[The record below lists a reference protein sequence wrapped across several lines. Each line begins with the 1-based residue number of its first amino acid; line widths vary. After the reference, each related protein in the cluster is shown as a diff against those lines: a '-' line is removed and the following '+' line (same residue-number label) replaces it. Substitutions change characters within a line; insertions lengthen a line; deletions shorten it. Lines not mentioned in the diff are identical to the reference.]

1 MITRAEAKAKIAQI
15 QATQTPIK
23 TGITLPIRKGDTFKV
38 WRIPLA
44 LLIPNVFND
53 RITWKIRE
61 YEAENDRVLDMESDD
76 DIELLYSMIMQEHP
90 ADNEKTK
97 ADLAKNGQQV
107 DGVITNDGR
116 IVDGNRR
123 ATLLRALFN
132 GEADKYGQNVEDFR
146 YFNAI
151 VLPEDVD
158 AKEIMAL
165 ETMLQI
171 GVDKKVD
178 YNRICLYIKV
188 DNLIKAGYTYAQI
201 KQYMGLKSEND
212 VENMANIFKL
222 MEEYL
227 VAIGKPNRFTLLDGL
242 EDQFINTRTVFKK
255 LDNGTY
261 DANWEYTPSDVA
273 SFKMVC
279 YDYMRSKF
287 EGKKYRD
294 VLVGKP
300 NKTNGVFIEKSVWDE
315 FLEHHDSIV
324 DANEPESENDWKYL
338 GKRGGKLDQNLN
350 NAVQKLDSVLKDK
363 DITKLIREISV
374 KVDRLEELVEN
385 AEEMSAEVMEET
397 PVEEA
402 AEAPS
407 EEITTEE

>member
-1 MITRAEAKAKIAQI
+1 MITRAEVKAKIAQI
-15 QATQTPIK
+15 QVTQTPIK

-38 WRIPLA
+38 WRIPLS
-44 LLIPNVFND
+44 LLVPNVFND

-61 YEAENDRVLDMESDD
+61 YEAENNRELNMESDD
-76 DIELLYSMIMQEHP
+76 DVELLYSMIMQEHP

-151 VLPEDVD
+151 ILPEDID

-201 KQYMGLKSEND
+201 KQYMGLKSESD

-227 VAIGKPNRFTLLDGL
+227 IAIGKPNRFTLLDGL

-324 DANEPESENDWKYL
+324 EANDPESEEDWKYL

-363 DITKLIREISV
+363 DISKLIREISV
-374 KVDRLEELVEN
+374 KVDRLEELVVK
-385 AEEMSAEVMEET
+385 ADEVSSDDIDSLKELSKSLYKIYSKFE
-397 PVEEA
+397 
-402 AEAPS
+402 
-407 EEITTEE
+407 

>member
-324 DANEPESENDWKYL
+324 DANDPESEDDWKYL

-385 AEEMSAEVMEET
+385 AEEMSADDIESMK
-397 PVEEA
+397 A
-402 AEAPS
+402 LS
-407 EEITTEE
+407 KSLYKISSKF

>member
-15 QATQTPIK
+15 QVTQAPIK

-38 WRIPLA
+38 WRIPLS
-44 LLIPNVFND
+44 LLVPNVFND

-61 YEAENDRVLDMESDD
+61 YEAENDRELNVESDD
-76 DIELLYSMIMQEHP
+76 DVELLYSMIMQEHP

-151 VLPEDVD
+151 ILPEDVD

-212 VENMANIFKL
+212 VENMVSIFKL

-261 DANWEYTPSDVA
+261 DANWDYTPSDVA

-315 FLEHHDSIV
+315 FLEHHDNIV
-324 DANEPESENDWKYL
+324 EANNPESEDDWKYL
-338 GKRGGKLDQNLN
+338 GRRGGKLDQNLN

-363 DITKLIREISV
+363 DITKLIREINI
-374 KVDRLEELVEN
+374 KVGRLEELVAN
-385 AEEMSAEVMEET
+385 ADEVSADD
-397 PVEEA
+397 VESMKALSKSLYKIYSKFE
-402 AEAPS
+402 
-407 EEITTEE
+407 

>member
-1 MITRAEAKAKIAQI
+1 
-15 QATQTPIK
+15 
-23 TGITLPIRKGDTFKV
+23 
-38 WRIPLA
+38 
-44 LLIPNVFND
+44 
-53 RITWKIRE
+53 
-61 YEAENDRVLDMESDD
+61 MESDD

-324 DANEPESENDWKYL
+324 DANEPESEDDWKYL

-374 KVDRLEELVEN
+374 KVDRLEELVTN
-385 AEEMSAEVMEET
+385 ADEVSADDIESMKVLSKSLYKIYSKFE
-397 PVEEA
+397 
-402 AEAPS
+402 
-407 EEITTEE
+407 